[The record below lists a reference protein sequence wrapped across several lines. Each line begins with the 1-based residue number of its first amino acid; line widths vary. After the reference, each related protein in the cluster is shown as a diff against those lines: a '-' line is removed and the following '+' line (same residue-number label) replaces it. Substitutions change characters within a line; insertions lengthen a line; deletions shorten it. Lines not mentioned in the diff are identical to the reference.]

1 MRVSKIFTET
11 DIEEVN
17 NGTESRGQEETD
29 TNHIFDWRLFQLFI
43 TALKSTSIFSALNQ
57 YELYLLINL

>member
-1 MRVSKIFTET
+1 MRVSKICSET
-11 DIEEVN
+11 DTEEVN